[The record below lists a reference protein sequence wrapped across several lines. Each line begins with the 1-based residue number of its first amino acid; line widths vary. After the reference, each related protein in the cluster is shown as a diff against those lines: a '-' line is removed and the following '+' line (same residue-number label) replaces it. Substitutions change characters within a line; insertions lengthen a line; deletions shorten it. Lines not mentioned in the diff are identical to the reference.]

1 MNKKYSKE
9 LITHKINLNEHND
22 IKQQIHKVFSDPNF
36 YFSSNLNGNRIIIG
50 KNKPSKNIIPKIAS
64 SRKSI
69 FFYKSKG
76 NPIRISP
83 DKKNKISFLKNNNK
97 DLIINDANK
106 KYLDDEDL
114 EEIYSKF
121 EEISL
126 ENTLKNKKLNGKN
139 LNEEFIN
146 DINNKLYKTVRTEYK
161 HKLNFQE
168 EVLKK
173 KKKEEIKIKN
183 IKKNLVKKIKRRE
196 SKLLINKSESYRKKK
211 EIKDNIFKEI
221 ENYFQPNF
229 NWIVSLRGDKDNHYI
244 NDGTDENPFWNIVIH
259 KKENFQK
266 IRNLNFLKTQHSFFK
281 DNYLKKK
288 LPFKNFD
295 FLKKEIDDL
304 NIDFSNMIIK
314 GKKLL
319 DFEKEN
325 SRNLKG
331 KKYLVYNNPLI
342 NNNSIFNALTLVADK
357 NVRNEIYKE
366 NFNPKEI
373 LRRKGRTVSN
383 FY

>member
-50 KNKPSKNIIPKIAS
+50 KNKPSKNIIPKIVS

-106 KYLDDEDL
+106 KYLDEEDL

-161 HKLNFQE
+161 HKLNFKE
-168 EVLKK
+168 EVLNK

-373 LRRKGRTVSN
+373 LRRKGRTISN

>member
-126 ENTLKNKKLNGKN
+126 ENTLKNNKLNGKN

-168 EVLKK
+168 EVLNK
-173 KKKEEIKIKN
+173 KKKEEMKIKN

-288 LPFKNFD
+288 LPLKNFD

>member
-50 KNKPSKNIIPKIAS
+50 KNKPSKNIIPKIVS

-106 KYLDDEDL
+106 KYLDEEDL

-168 EVLKK
+168 EVLNK
-173 KKKEEIKIKN
+173 KKKEEMKIKN

-373 LRRKGRTVSN
+373 LRRKGRTISN

>member
-126 ENTLKNKKLNGKN
+126 ENTLKNNKLNGKN

-168 EVLKK
+168 EVLNK

-266 IRNLNFLKTQHSFFK
+266 IRNLNFLKTQHSLFK

>member
-126 ENTLKNKKLNGKN
+126 ENTLKNNKLNGKN

-168 EVLKK
+168 EVLNK

>member
-1 MNKKYSKE
+1 MKKKYSKE
-9 LITHKINLNEHND
+9 LITHKINLDEHND

-50 KNKPSKNIIPKIAS
+50 KNKPSKNLIPKIAS

-83 DKKNKISFLKNNNK
+83 EKKNKISFLKNNNK

-106 KYLDDEDL
+106 KYLDEEDL

-126 ENTLKNKKLNGKN
+126 ENTLKNNKLKGKN
-139 LNEEFIN
+139 LNEEFLN
-146 DINNKLYKTVRTEYK
+146 DINNKLYKTVKTEYK

-168 EVLKK
+168 EVLNK
-173 KKKEEIKIKN
+173 KKKEEMKIKN

-357 NVRNEIYKE
+357 NIRNEIYKE

>member
-50 KNKPSKNIIPKIAS
+50 KNKPSKNIIPKIVS

-106 KYLDDEDL
+106 KYLDEEDL

-168 EVLKK
+168 EVLNK
-173 KKKEEIKIKN
+173 KKKEEMKIKN

-281 DNYLKKK
+281 DNY
-288 LPFKNFD
+288 
-295 FLKKEIDDL
+295 
-304 NIDFSNMIIK
+304 
-314 GKKLL
+314 
-319 DFEKEN
+319 
-325 SRNLKG
+325 
-331 KKYLVYNNPLI
+331 
-342 NNNSIFNALTLVADK
+342 
-357 NVRNEIYKE
+357 
-366 NFNPKEI
+366 
-373 LRRKGRTVSN
+373 
-383 FY
+383 

>member
-106 KYLDDEDL
+106 KYLDEEDL

-126 ENTLKNKKLNGKN
+126 ENTLKNNKLNGKN

-161 HKLNFQE
+161 HELNFQE
-168 EVLKK
+168 EVLNK

>member
-50 KNKPSKNIIPKIAS
+50 KNKPSKNIIPKIVS

-106 KYLDDEDL
+106 KYLDEEDL

-168 EVLKK
+168 EVLNK
-173 KKKEEIKIKN
+173 KKKEEMKIKN

>member
-1 MNKKYSKE
+1 M
-9 LITHKINLNEHND
+9 
-22 IKQQIHKVFSDPNF
+22 
-36 YFSSNLNGNRIIIG
+36 
-50 KNKPSKNIIPKIAS
+50 
-64 SRKSI
+64 
-69 FFYKSKG
+69 
-76 NPIRISP
+76 
-83 DKKNKISFLKNNNK
+83 
-97 DLIINDANK
+97 
-106 KYLDDEDL
+106 
-114 EEIYSKF
+114 
-121 EEISL
+121 
-126 ENTLKNKKLNGKN
+126 
-139 LNEEFIN
+139 
-146 DINNKLYKTVRTEYK
+146 
-161 HKLNFQE
+161 
-168 EVLKK
+168 
-173 KKKEEIKIKN
+173 
-183 IKKNLVKKIKRRE
+183 KKIKRRE

>member
-106 KYLDDEDL
+106 KYLDEEDL

-168 EVLKK
+168 EVLNK
-173 KKKEEIKIKN
+173 KKKEEMKIKN